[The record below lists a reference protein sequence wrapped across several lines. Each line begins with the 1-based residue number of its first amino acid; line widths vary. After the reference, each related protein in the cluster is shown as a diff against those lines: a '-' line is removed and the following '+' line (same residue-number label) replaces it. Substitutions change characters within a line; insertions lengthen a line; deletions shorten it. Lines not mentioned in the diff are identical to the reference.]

1 MYKYISFV
9 SFLLLSNVKFN
20 ELRTRESVFYFV
32 SPVSTTVATFPCC
45 EKAMLFFYA
54 GWQRQTSA
62 SILVLFLIFSV
73 RFIARTLW
81 NSPRA
86 LWEGTGTKRR
96 EERAS
101 VRERERVTERERKR
115 EKDGASI
122 AMRHGRMHLA
132 QTYQSLYRVLG
143 KHCNLGLSMPW
154 CLNYQWPTTHP
165 FSSAKESPHQRQHD
179 FKKV

>member
-1 MYKYISFV
+1 M
-9 SFLLLSNVKFN
+9 SN
-20 ELRTRESVFYFV
+20 
-32 SPVSTTVATFPCC
+32 STTITNERLYFLFRIACNNTMVAPFPCC
-45 EKAMLFFYA
+45 GKAMLFFLMLDDRDRRR
-54 GWQRQTSA
+54 RQFSC
-62 SILVLFLIFSV
+62 SFSSFLFV
-73 RFIARTLW
+73 FISRTLW
-81 NSPRA
+81 VSESA
-86 LWEGTGTKRR
+86 EGGEGTRR
-96 EERAS
+96 ESE
-101 VRERERVTERERKR
+101 RERERACNREK

-179 FKKV
+179 FKRVLNARDASEHP

>member
-1 MYKYISFV
+1 M
-9 SFLLLSNVKFN
+9 SN
-20 ELRTRESVFYFV
+20 
-32 SPVSTTVATFPCC
+32 STTITNERLYFLFRIACNNTMVAPFPCC
-45 EKAMLFFYA
+45 GKAMLFFFFDA

-73 RFIARTLW
+73 RFYFQ
-81 NSPRA
+81 NSMGLRER
-86 LWEGTGTKRR
+86 WGRGRYKKR
-96 EERAS
+96 ERAW
-101 VRERERVTERERKR
+101 ERERACNREK

-179 FKKV
+179 FKRVLNARDASEHP

>member
-1 MYKYISFV
+1 
-9 SFLLLSNVKFN
+9 
-20 ELRTRESVFYFV
+20 
-32 SPVSTTVATFPCC
+32 
-45 EKAMLFFYA
+45 
-54 GWQRQTSA
+54 
-62 SILVLFLIFSV
+62 VLFLIFSV
-73 RFIARTLW
+73 CFISRTLW
-81 NSPRA
+81 VSENA
-86 LWEGTGTKRR
+86 EGGEGTRR

-101 VRERERVTERERKR
+101 VRESVTERERKR

-122 AMRHGRMHLA
+122 AMRHSRMHLA

-179 FKKV
+179 FKRVVNARDASERAPLIASLRLPARIC